1 MIPATMRAQRLHVPT
16 RTMTVEEVPVP
27 TPGPGQVLID
37 VAYCGICHSDL
48 GLLEGTFTDPRGPET
63 ITQGH
68 EASGTIA
75 AVGEGV
81 TGWAVGD
88 RVVPA
93 AGRPCRRCDRCRRGD
108 LTNCDDVLLMAFA
121 YDGAWA
127 EFTLA
132 EAGGLTRVPDGV
144 PLDQAALLADAVST
158 PFGAVVHTAAV
169 QPGEAVGVWGVG
181 GVGTHLVQLARLV
194 GAVPVVAVD
203 LDPAVRE
210 RALAV
215 GADLALDPADP
226 DLRQEIAEATDG
238 HLLDVAFDAVGLK
251 TTFEQ
256 GLAMLAPARSRR
268 RCRAVRPGDLPRHVP
283 GVQPVPQE
291 GPRSPRLQEL
301 RHRDARAARRRRP
314 ARPVPVRQRR
324 RAAGGR
330 AGGDPPVAR
339 AGREPG
345 AGARAALNRDTVA
358 AERAMKLKAQRGRVD
373 DPPCSAPGGPVA
385 PLAAVPPSSC

>member
-1 MIPATMRAQRLHVPT
+1 MTTVTTQHPTPSLPTTMRAQRLHVPT
-16 RTMTVEEVPVP
+16 RAMSVQDVPVP
-27 TPGPGQVLID
+27 RPGPGQVLVD

-48 GLLEGTFTDPRGPET
+48 ALLDGTFGDPRGPET

-75 AVGEGV
+75 ALGEGV

-108 LTNCDDVLLMAFA
+108 LVNCDDLLLMAFA

-127 EFTLA
+127 EYTLA

-169 QPGEAVGVWGVG
+169 RPGEAVGVWGVG

-203 LDPAVRE
+203 LDPDVRE

-215 GADLALDPADP
+215 GADLALDPRDP
-226 DLRQEIAEATDG
+226 DVRERIAEVTDG
-238 HLLDVAFDAVGLK
+238 RLLDVAFDAVGLSS
-251 TTFEQ
+251 TFEQ
-256 GLAMLAPARSRR
+256 GLAMLAP
-268 RCRAVRPGDLPRHVP
+268 
-283 GVQPVPQE
+283 
-291 GPRSPRLQEL
+291 
-301 RHRDARAARRRRP
+301 
-314 ARPVPVRQRR
+314 
-324 RAAGGR
+324 
-330 AGGDPPVAR
+330 
-339 AGREPG
+339 
-345 AGARAALNRDTVA
+345 
-358 AERAMKLKAQRGRVD
+358 RGRVVGVGLSGQELSLG
-373 DPPCSAPGGPVA
+373 SALSFNLSRKQALGHLGYRNSDIATLARLLATGRLDLSRSVSAVVALEDVEDGIRQLHERRGNPVRVLVQ
-385 PLAAVPPSSC
+385 P